1 MRVPAGW
8 GLISMRTGGLYPASV
23 RASPGGLRDCSRCAY
38 QRAEA
43 LPQCVHFEP
52 KGYTTHLASCG
63 REAIKIARNEEV
75 HLMIFDVHL
84 PDYSGLETFKI
95 IKKEIRLTIPC
106 IFMSGEI
113 TKELQIDLISANAYT
128 LIPKPININILRES
142 VEQVIA
148 KYYWK

>member
-1 MRVPAGW
+1 MVLSDPRAGHYSL
-8 GLISMRTGGLYPASV
+8 LITDDDESC
-23 RASPGGLRDCSRCAY
+23 RDS
-38 QRAEA
+38 
-43 LPQCVHFEP
+43 LKHVFEP
-52 KGYTTHLASCG
+52 RGYTTYLASCG
-63 REAIKIARNEEV
+63 REAVDIAKTEEV
-75 HLMIFDVHL
+75 HLLILDVHL

-95 IKKEIRLTIPC
+95 IKKEISFTIPC

-128 LIPKPININILRES
+128 LISKPININILRDS

>member
-1 MRVPAGW
+1 MALLDPRAGHYSL
-8 GLISMRTGGLYPASV
+8 LITDDDESC
-23 RASPGGLRDCSRCAY
+23 RASIKDA
-38 QRAEA
+38 
-43 LPQCVHFEP
+43 FKP

-63 REAIKIARNEEV
+63 REAVKIARIEEV
-75 HLMIFDVHL
+75 HLLILDVHL

-95 IKKEIRLTIPC
+95 IKKEISLSIPC

-113 TKELQIDLISANAYT
+113 TKELQIDLISEDVYT
-128 LIPKPININILRES
+128 LIPKPININILRDS

>member
-1 MRVPAGW
+1 MMSLLDPRAGHYSL
-8 GLISMRTGGLYPASV
+8 LITDDDASC
-23 RASPGGLRDCSRCAY
+23 RDC
-38 QRAEA
+38 
-43 LPQCVHFEP
+43 LKDVFEL
-52 KGYTTHLASCG
+52 KGYTTYLASCG
-63 REAIKIARNEEV
+63 REAVKIAKTEEV
-75 HLMIFDVHL
+75 HLLILDMHL

-95 IKKEIRLTIPC
+95 IKKEIMVTIPC

-128 LIPKPININILRES
+128 LIPKPININILRDS

>member
-1 MRVPAGW
+1 MMALLDPRAGHYSL
-8 GLISMRTGGLYPASV
+8 LITDDDESC
-23 RASPGGLRDCSRCAY
+23 RDSIKNI
-38 QRAEA
+38 
-43 LPQCVHFEP
+43 FEP
-52 KGYTTHLASCG
+52 KGYTTYLASCG

-75 HLMIFDVHL
+75 HLLILDAHL

-95 IKKEIRLTIPC
+95 IKREIRLAIPC
-106 IFMSGEI
+106 IFMSGAI

-128 LIPKPININILRES
+128 LIPKPINVNILRDS